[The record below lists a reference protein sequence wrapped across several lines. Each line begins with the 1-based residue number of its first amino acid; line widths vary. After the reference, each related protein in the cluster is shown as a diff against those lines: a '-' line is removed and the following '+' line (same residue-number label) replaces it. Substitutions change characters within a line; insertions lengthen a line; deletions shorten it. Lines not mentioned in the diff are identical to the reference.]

1 VRLVKSLNP
10 RLAAAL
16 MANNAAGFV
25 THFAVAK
32 TSTAGG
38 YSSYAATLSVASLL
52 GVVHLAMQNNA
63 QHNAL
68 DGAAHHRRGA
78 LVLAAAVAVT
88 VMLSSWW
95 WAEALDLP
103 VIGASAAVIAYFF
116 AAAYASTVRGEVMAR
131 DPANAAGLMAQS
143 AVLRVVGALACAL
156 WHPVAGVVGLGVGEL
171 VPVLRHR
178 RVGRHEAARE
188 SVASSHGAAL
198 FWSVVAH
205 AGVFVAFYSPVFAAR
220 ARLGDAAAAGFAFS
234 SALVGGQLSL
244 AYATAWPAVNAGA
257 NVWASARRAAVV
269 SGLVGVPVAVALV
282 AAPRVLA
289 FEAIGAVGALALVT
303 AAIVAAPAIVMFQ
316 VLLRAKRGVMV
327 GCWLAAVS
335 IVVVVSAF
343 AMTDQRQLA
352 LVTLFG
358 SALMLGGLMV
368 LSRQGDGVARGG
380 VCHVVTQRFDRHEAV
395 CKTVL
400 AIAAELGEDQH
411 IVAPGVDSGSA
422 MTDVR
427 LWAPLAPLW
436 PKARRVMR
444 ASSAVVVH
452 GGPLAGLTALLAPR
466 RRIVVHVYAS
476 MKPVGAGWWWESHRT
491 KAGPVRALLSAGIGW
506 PLLRVLLRTGKV
518 AHVVCASEEISENLR
533 EAGSVS
539 VVCVAPVDEILPQA
553 RWRSV
558 PHVFFAGRAEATRGV
573 CDVIAAVAELHR
585 RGVKVDATIAVRSG
599 RDLDEVARMAEE
611 TPGVV
616 LLAGD
621 SERLLEEMRRATIGV
636 WPFRTEA
643 TVTPATTTV
652 EAAMVGLP
660 VVSSTVACCATVS
673 CEQVLAGDVTALA
686 DTIWRLH
693 ASEEVWN
700 EAAKAS
706 RTAAEGLTVRR
717 HAEILDEMYRGGTNC
732 SGLGACAGSKGTEE
746 EN

>member
-1 VRLVKSLNP
+1 VRQVKSLNP

-63 QHNAL
+63 QHNTL
-68 DGAAHHRRGA
+68 DGSVHHRRGA
-78 LVLAAAVAVT
+78 LVLAAAVAVM

-95 WAEALDLP
+95 WAAALDLP
-103 VIGASAAVIAYFF
+103 VIGASAAVIAYFL
-116 AAAYASTVRGEVMAR
+116 AAAYASTVRGEVMAH

-143 AVLRVVGALACAL
+143 AALRIVGALVCAM

-171 VPVLRHR
+171 IPVLRHR
-178 RVGRHEAARE
+178 RVGRNEAVRE
-188 SVASSHGAAL
+188 SPPRSHGLVL

-220 ARLGDAAAAGFAFS
+220 ARFGDAAAAGFAFS

-257 NVWASARRAAVV
+257 NVWSSAKRAAVV
-269 SGLVGVPVAVALV
+269 SGLVGVPVAVAVIV
-282 AAPRVLA
+282 APLVLA
-289 FEAIGAVGALALVT
+289 FESIGAVGALVLVA

-316 VLLRAKRGVMV
+316 VLLRAKRGVVV
-327 GCWLAAVS
+327 GAWTTAVS
-335 IVVVVSAF
+335 VLVVLSSF
-343 AMTDQRQLA
+343 AATEQRHLA
-352 LVTLFG
+352 VVTLVG
-358 SALMLGGLMV
+358 SALMLGGLTV
-368 LSRQGDGVARGG
+368 LARQSDRAPRVG

-411 IVAPGVDSGSA
+411 IVAPGVELPGT
-422 MTDVR
+422 TDVR

-436 PKARRVMR
+436 PKARRVML

-452 GGPLAGLTALLAPR
+452 GGPLAGLTALCAPR

-476 MKPVGAGWWWESHRT
+476 MKPVGAGWWESHKT
-491 KAGPVRALLSAGIGW
+491 KAGPVRALLSAAIGW

-518 AHVVCASEEISENLR
+518 SHVVCASEEIAAHLR
-533 EAGSVS
+533 GAGSVS

-553 RWRSV
+553 RWRPV
-558 PHVFFAGRAEATRGV
+558 PHVFFAGRAETTRGV

-585 RGVKVDATIAVRSG
+585 RGVEVGATVAVRSG
-599 RDLDEVARMAEE
+599 RDLDEVARMAEA

-621 SERLLEEMRRATIGV
+621 SERLLEEMRQATIGV

-652 EAAMVGLP
+652 EAAMAGLP
-660 VVSSTVACCATVS
+660 VVSSTVACCSTVA

-686 DTIWRLH
+686 DAIWRLH

-700 EAAKAS
+700 QAAKAS
-706 RTAAEGLTVRR
+706 REAAEGLMVRR

-732 SGLGACAGSKGTEE
+732 TGLGGCSGSRAMKEE
-746 EN
+746 S